1 MSFFDEVDEQPRTT
15 PTAEPRRRRPP
26 GGGGR
31 RPPGGQQQS
40 IQTRRAVAAVVLVV
54 IVILI
59 ALGVHSCQVSQRNS
73 ALKSYAN
80 NVSSVI
86 TDSNNTGQQLFK
98 ILSSG
103 VSSASGTS
111 VYNSI
116 AETLSQARKQLA
128 TAKGF
133 SVPDQVKTAH
143 AKLLLALQMRVDA
156 ITNIAQQIQPA
167 LGNSASHDAIY
178 AIAAAIAA
186 LYASDVVYKD
196 YTTKE
201 IAQAL
206 HGAGIAVGPPDGQN
220 IAGGQFVP
228 DVSWVTPS
236 FVANELHVS
245 LPQSSNSGNGKF
257 VPGLHGHSL
266 DSVSVNGTVL
276 SPSSPN
282 TLAASPAPTFT
293 LSFTNGGN
301 FNEYNVVCKV
311 TVSGTSV
318 SGQTTVHETVAGKST
333 TCQVKLKS
341 SPAAGTATV
350 EATIEPVQGE
360 KDVSNNSMSFPVTF
374 Q

>member
-15 PTAEPRRRRPP
+15 PRAQSRRSRPP

-31 RPPGGQQQS
+31 RPPGSQQS
-40 IQTRRAVAAVVLVV
+40 IQTRRIVAAVVLLVV
-54 IVILI
+54 VILI

-73 ALKSYAN
+73 ALKGYAN
-80 NVSSVI
+80 DVSSVI

-103 VSSASGTS
+103 VSSTSGTS

-116 AETLSQARKQLA
+116 TQTLSQARKQLA

-133 SVPDQVKTAH
+133 SVPDQVKTAN
-143 AKLLLALQMRVDA
+143 AKLLLALQMRVDG

-167 LGNSASHDAIY
+167 LGNSASHDAVY
-178 AIAAAIAA
+178 SIAAAIAA

-206 HGAGIAVGPPDGQN
+206 HGAGIGVGPPNGQN

-228 DVSWVTPS
+228 DVNWVTPT
-236 FVANELHVS
+236 FLANELHVT
-245 LPQSSNSGNGKF
+245 LPQSGNSGNGKF

-266 DSVSVNGTVL
+266 DSVSVNGTTL
-276 SPSSPN
+276 QTGSPN
-282 TLAASPAPTFT
+282 TIPASPAPTFT

-311 TVSGTSV
+311 TVAGTSDSGTK
-318 SGQTTVHETVAGKST
+318 TVAETFAGKSA

-341 SPAAGTATV
+341 TPATGTATV

-360 KDVSNNSMSFPVTF
+360 KDLSNNSLSFPVTF

>member
-15 PTAEPRRRRPP
+15 PQAQPRRRRPS
-26 GGGGR
+26 GGGR
-31 RPPGGQQQS
+31 RPPGSQQS
-40 IQTRRAVAAVVLVV
+40 VQTRRIVAAIVLLV
-54 IVILI
+54 IVVLI

-73 ALKSYAN
+73 ALKSYTN
-80 NVSSVI
+80 DVSSVI
-86 TDSNNTGQQLFK
+86 TDSNNTGAQLFK

-103 VSSASGTS
+103 VSSTSGTS

-116 AETLSQARKQLA
+116 TQTLSQARKQLA

-133 SVPDQVKTAH
+133 SVPDQVKAAN
-143 AKLLLALQMRVDA
+143 AKLLLALQMRVDG

-167 LGNSASHDAIY
+167 LGSSASHDAVY
-178 AIAAAIAA
+178 AIAAANAA

-201 IAQAL
+201 IAEAL
-206 HGAGIAVGPPDGQN
+206 HGAGIAVGQPNGQS

-236 FVANELHVS
+236 FVANELHVT
-245 LPQSSNSGNGKF
+245 LPQSSNSNGKF

-266 DSVSVNGTVL
+266 DSVSVNGTTL
-276 SPSSPN
+276 QTGSPN
-282 TLAASPAPTFT
+282 TIPASPAPTFT

-318 SGQTTVHETVAGKST
+318 SGQTTVHETFAGKSA
-333 TCQVKLKS
+333 TCQVKLNS
-341 SPAAGTATV
+341 SPATGTATV